1 MRERVLHHA
10 EEMAQ
15 ATKDAAINK
24 RKEATV
30 PDSSTKR
37 CFVVTLSRVL
47 RGERI
52 LDELNVVPKL
62 FNRRLG

>member
-1 MRERVLHHA
+1 
-10 EEMAQ
+10 MAQ

-52 LDELNVVPKL
+52 LDELNVVPTL